1 MFYLMGYDKS
11 INKYEELSRRNSF
24 RMIKEDY
31 FDTPMNL
38 YTWLEIWNEAEK
50 NSKYH
55 CNGEYK

>member
-1 MFYLMGYDKS
+1 MFYLMGYDNSSK
-11 INKYEELSRRNSF
+11 KYEELSRRNSF

-38 YTWLEIWNEAEK
+38 YTWLEIWNETEK